1 MLAFGYVQEN
11 AVYKKQKGLDVQ
23 MLAPAQAQ
31 IEKELAQSLVINTL
45 LRLFLKPSNLFLP
58 NSFIPRPHLLRLSI

>member
-11 AVYKKQKGLDVQ
+11 TVYKKQKGLYVQ
-23 MLAPAQAQ
+23 MLAPAQTK

-58 NSFIPRPHLLRLSI
+58 NSFISRSHLLRLSI